1 MQRYFILIS
10 IILSCVST
18 ITDISSSSTPTCGYC
33 PSSYCPV
40 KSQPCSSNSDCECL
54 LMAMTG
60 GGMCAD
66 TVISCQSLSPCGNDN
81 QTCSSPDTVCV
92 NNSRCG
98 VPICFPISRASS
110 DRCPSLSSRVSI
122 TTSAWCYTGVMNNP
136 RSMHTSLVLTSGKVL
151 VVGGFGSQNTSEL
164 YDSSLGSWMTTGRL
178 NIGRYYQ
185 TAVVLRNGKVLVAGG
200 YTFDSSSAINS
211 TELYDPSTG
220 LWTVTGSLSYARY
233 GYTGTLLSDGKVLVT
248 GGYGNSYL
256 STAETYNPSTGV

>member
-81 QTCSSPDTVCV
+81 QTCSSPDTLLLIGALHCLREYLLPPQRHQGRHYEHYNPPWQVPSV
-92 NNSRCG
+92 SQPPPQQRLLYRIHG
-98 VPICFPISRASS
+98 VI
-110 DRCPSLSSRVSI
+110 
-122 TTSAWCYTGVMNNP
+122 
-136 RSMHTSLVLTSGKVL
+136 LVL
-151 VVGGFGSQNTSEL
+151 
-164 YDSSLGSWMTTGRL
+164 
-178 NIGRYYQ
+178 
-185 TAVVLRNGKVLVAGG
+185 
-200 YTFDSSSAINS
+200 
-211 TELYDPSTG
+211 
-220 LWTVTGSLSYARY
+220 
-233 GYTGTLLSDGKVLVT
+233 
-248 GGYGNSYL
+248 
-256 STAETYNPSTGV
+256 